1 MGVLL
6 TLSEFYSCFALG
18 CWPFWADSWIILEW
32 IAPEEEML
40 KGIGMLAQCGRGQCL
55 FIQVPDS

>member
-1 MGVLL
+1 MVG
-6 TLSEFYSCFALG
+6 TQGMLSMLCGDALG

-32 IAPEEEML
+32 IAPEEETL